1 MYIFLVSTIVL
12 LASLCAFLFCRCYI
26 QCHRI
31 EENERIGGEILRNI
45 AAYILLVD
53 PEFNVLRT
61 NYFALTET
69 PADKRLLK
77 VGNLLHCKNGQD
89 AGECGTHTLCA
100 DCPVRKAITAA
111 FAARQ
116 NFTGLETPMTL
127 YTSADKTESVDCVV
141 TVSGNYLE
149 TAGGGDSRI
158 VLTVSDI
165 TEQKR
170 IRSELERA
178 RRRAEE
184 SDRMKSV
191 FLANTSHELRT
202 PLTAIQGFSELLA
215 TETAPA
221 ERQEYMRIIRNNIEI
236 LLQLVSDILDLSK
249 IETGTL
255 EYEWTQVEL
264 NTIMEEQE
272 GIFRHKQDAASPVR
286 IVFHRPYPSFYFRS
300 DRKRLTQVIANFLS
314 NSVKYTTEGSIDLGY
329 ELRGK
334 ELYIY
339 VSDTG
344 RGIPAERQRELFGR
358 FAKAGSH
365 TQGIGIGLAISKS
378 IVEHMGG
385 RIGFVSEPGKGST
398 FWFTLPVD
406 PEQ

>member
-69 PADKRLLK
+69 PADKKLLK
-77 VGNLLHCKNGQD
+77 VGNLLHCKNGED

-149 TAGGGDSRI
+149 TAGGGRF
-158 VLTVSDI
+158 
-165 TEQKR
+165 
-170 IRSELERA
+170 A
-178 RRRAEE
+178 
-184 SDRMKSV
+184 
-191 FLANTSHELRT
+191 HRT
-202 PLTAIQGFSELLA
+202 
-215 TETAPA
+215 
-221 ERQEYMRIIRNNIEI
+221 
-236 LLQLVSDILDLSK
+236 
-249 IETGTL
+249 
-255 EYEWTQVEL
+255 
-264 NTIMEEQE
+264 
-272 GIFRHKQDAASPVR
+272 
-286 IVFHRPYPSFYFRS
+286 
-300 DRKRLTQVIANFLS
+300 DRKRYHRAKTHPQRIGTSA
-314 NSVKYTTEGSIDLGY
+314 
-329 ELRGK
+329 
-334 ELYIY
+334 
-339 VSDTG
+339 
-344 RGIPAERQRELFGR
+344 PASRRIRPHE
-358 FAKAGSH
+358 
-365 TQGIGIGLAISKS
+365 IGL
-378 IVEHMGG
+378 
-385 RIGFVSEPGKGST
+385 PG
-398 FWFTLPVD
+398 
-406 PEQ
+406 